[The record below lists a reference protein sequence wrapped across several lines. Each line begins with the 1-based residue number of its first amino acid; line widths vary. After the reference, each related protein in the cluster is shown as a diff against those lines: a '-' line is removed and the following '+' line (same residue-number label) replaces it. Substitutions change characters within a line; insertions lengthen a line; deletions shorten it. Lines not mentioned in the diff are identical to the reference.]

1 VGQTLSLAPYEALV
15 SLAEQERALA
25 LDGRWSELS
34 ELLERRASVM
44 AALPAED
51 PAAAQPLLERALSA
65 HAQAHAAMRAA
76 RAGMLA
82 ELGGTGR
89 TRTGVAGYR
98 STAAAQAAAAAADY
112 RG

>member
-1 VGQTLSLAPYEALV
+1 MELAPYEALV
-15 SLAEQERALA
+15 ALAEQERALA
-25 LDGRWSELS
+25 LDGRWSELAD
-34 ELLERRASVM
+34 LLDRRATVI

-51 PAAAQPLLERALSA
+51 PAAARPLLERALAA
-65 HAQAHAAMRAA
+65 HAQAHAAMGAA

-89 TRTGVAGYR
+89 TRTAVAGYR
-98 STAAAQAAAAAADY
+98 SASGAQAAAVAADY